1 MSKQTESFEI
11 FIMANYPLIEDS
23 DIAMMRHCWEVSR
36 KTALNELLA
45 RTSNAKKPRESIDD
59 KFNDLPE
66 IA

>member
-1 MSKQTESFEI
+1 MSKPPESFEI
-11 FIMANYPLIEDS
+11 FIMANYPLLGDFA
-23 DIAMMRHCWEVSR
+23 IAMMKHCWEVSR

-45 RTSNAKKPRESIDD
+45 RSSNANKHRESIDD